1 MPNETSTDQIFYFM
15 KTPLIQLLFL
25 FVILIFNQPL
35 CAQNDAESQAFWVH
49 EDPVYPA
56 KVSDYEA
63 YCQALADNCR
73 ASNISTAD
81 WFTISTDD
89 LRYFHLSPISN
100 MADLDK
106 SRFSALQDKM
116 GDKEFNELFDNFDNC
131 YDSHSDYI
139 IHLDP
144 ELSYMPEGIEIMTE
158 GQEYRELQF
167 WHATPQNYTKLL
179 DMARAFKKLY
189 SEKNSP
195 EHYRVYRSGF
205 GAPGQFII
213 VSISAKSAAEY
224 ERVYQ
229 ENKVLL
235 GAERDK
241 IYNELLSS
249 IIKVEKLN
257 GYMRADLSYH
267 PKAVK

>member
-1 MPNETSTDQIFYFM
+1 M
-15 KTPLIQLLFL
+15 KTLPIQLLFL
-25 FVILIFNQPL
+25 FVIFQFNQSL
-35 CAQNDAESQAFWVH
+35 FAQSDSESQAFWVH

-63 YCQALADNCR
+63 YCKALADNCR
-73 ASNISTAD
+73 AYNIETAD

-106 SRFSALQDKM
+106 SRFSVLQDKM
-116 GDKEFNELFDNFDNC
+116 GDQEFNELFDNFDNC

-139 IHLDP
+139 VHLDP
-144 ELSYMPEGIEIMTE
+144 ELSYMPNGIEIMTE

-167 WHATPQNYTKLL
+167 WYATPQNYAKLL

-189 SEKNSP
+189 SEKNAP

-213 VSISAKSAAEY
+213 VSISSKNAAEY

-229 ENKVLL
+229 ENKILL
-235 GAERDK
+235 GAEREK
-241 IYNELLSS
+241 IYNELLRS
-249 IIKVEKLN
+249 IIKVEKLS

-267 PKAVK
+267 PKGVK

>member
-1 MPNETSTDQIFYFM
+1 M
-15 KTPLIQLLFL
+15 KNPPIQLLLL
-25 FVILIFNQPL
+25 FTILLFSQSFF
-35 CAQNDAESQAFWVH
+35 AQSDTESQAFWVH

-63 YCQALADNCR
+63 YCKALADSCTEY
-73 ASNISTAD
+73 NITSAD

-100 MADLDK
+100 MSDLDK
-106 SRFSALQDKM
+106 SRFSVLQDKM
-116 GDKEFNELFDNFDNC
+116 GDKEFNDLFDNFDNC
-131 YDSHSDYI
+131 YDTHNDYI

-144 ELSYMPEGIEIMTE
+144 ELSYMPDGIEIIPE

-167 WHATPQNYTKLL
+167 WYATPQNYPKLL

-189 SEKNSP
+189 AEKNSE

-213 VSISAKSAAEY
+213 VSISSKSAAEY

-229 ENKVLL
+229 ENKALL
-235 GAERDK
+235 GAERDA
-241 IYNELLSS
+241 IYNELLSA

-257 GYMRADLSYH
+257 GYMRSDLSYH
-267 PKAVK
+267 PKGVK